1 MTLREILVLVSL
13 FLLYLFLQI
22 LIVRNL
28 VLFDYGF
35 CFLYVACIL
44 LMPNETGQTWLLLLA
59 FAIGVIVDTFYN
71 TLGIHA
77 AATVLMTYLR
87 PLVVRVQMSQRIQ
100 ETRVV
105 FSLQELGLGDF
116 FKYVFVLVLIH
127 HAALFLIEAGS
138 LSLILPTALRTLASA
153 LFTTLTIV
161 LIQFFFRR

>member
-13 FLLYLFLQI
+13 FLLYLLLQI

-35 CFLYVACIL
+35 CFIYVACIL
-44 LMPNETGQTWLLLLA
+44 LLPNEFSQTWLLLLA
-59 FAIGVIVDTFYN
+59 FVTGVIVDTFYN

-100 ETRVV
+100 ESRVV
-105 FSLQELGLGDF
+105 FTLQELGFTDF
-116 FKYVFVLVLIH
+116 FKYVFVLVFIH
-127 HAALFLIEAGS
+127 HAFLFLIEAGS
-138 LSLILPTALRTLASA
+138 ISLLLPTAIRTVASA
-153 LFTTLTIV
+153 VFTTLSIT
-161 LIQFFFRR
+161 LIQFFTRR

>member
-1 MTLREILVLVSL
+1 MTLREIIVLVSL

-44 LMPNETGQTWLLLLA
+44 LMPNEFSQTWLLLLA
-59 FAIGVIVDTFYN
+59 FATGVIVDTFYN

-87 PLVVRVQMSQRIQ
+87 PVVVRVQMSQRIQ
-100 ETRVV
+100 ESRVV
-105 FSLQELGLGDF
+105 FTLQELGFTDF
-116 FKYVFVLVLIH
+116 VKYVFVLVLVH
-127 HAALFLIEAGS
+127 HATLFLIEAGS
-138 LSLILPTALRTLASA
+138 LSLIVPTVLRTLASA
-153 LFTTLTIV
+153 VFTTLSIT
-161 LIQFFFRR
+161 LIQFFARR